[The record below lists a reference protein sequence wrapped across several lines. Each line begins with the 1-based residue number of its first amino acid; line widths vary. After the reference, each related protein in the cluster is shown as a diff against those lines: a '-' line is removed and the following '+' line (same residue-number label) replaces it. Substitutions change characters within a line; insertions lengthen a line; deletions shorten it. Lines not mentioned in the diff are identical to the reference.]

1 MKKYETNATA
11 EIKTDVMISI
21 YKQIKMLVDEEL
33 KMNKD
38 IKNIVTN
45 AQTATVFEDIPVFV
59 RDETSNIDSEILSRH
74 GIYKLGKYRDTTI
87 YVDPDMKFTDNKMI
101 FISDDLNCEPLRIVE
116 LVANGPLI

>member
-1 MKKYETNATA
+1 
-11 EIKTDVMISI
+11 MISI